1 MPRRISTLAPMIGCL
16 FFVGLLFP
24 SQSKAQF
31 AIGGGYELR
40 DEEPKTGYMVM
51 IENGFLKR
59 FPMISLKT
67 RLHLSVFAD
76 EISVRDQAVLDQLE
90 LSETEQ
96 FLSQVDS
103 YDFGLAVLMGVNL
116 GIVKPYG
123 GVGLGNESYKIDY
136 AIPSSVTVPPDFQ
149 QSLSD
154 NGFYGNIFVGTEISP
169 IPLLKPFVEY
179 RFSTFLTDEEI
190 NYSQNGRIS
199 LGLKLQF

>member
-1 MPRRISTLAPMIGCL
+1 M
-16 FFVGLLFP
+16 GLLFP
-24 SQSKAQF
+24 AQSNAQF

-76 EISVRDQAVLDQLE
+76 EITVRDQDVLNELE
-90 LSETEQ
+90 LNETQ
-96 FLSQVDS
+96 QLLSQVDS

-116 GIVKPYG
+116 GIVKPYAG
-123 GVGLGNESYKIDY
+123 LGLGNESYKIDY
-136 AIPSSVTVPPDFQ
+136 SIPPSLTVPSNFK

-154 NGFYGNIFVGTEISP
+154 NGFYGNVFIGTEISP
-169 IPLLKPFVEY
+169 IPILKPFVEY
-179 RFSTFLTDEEI
+179 RFSTFLTQEEI

>member
-1 MPRRISTLAPMIGCL
+1 MIRRISTLGSVFTCL
-16 FFVGLLFP
+16 LIVALLYP
-24 SQSKAQF
+24 AQSNAQF

-76 EISVRDQAVLDQLE
+76 EISVRDQDVLNQLE
-90 LSETEQ
+90 LSETQ
-96 FLSQVDS
+96 QLLSQVDS

-116 GIVKPYG
+116 GIVKPYAG
-123 GVGLGNESYKIDY
+123 LGLGNESYKIDY
-136 AIPSSVTVPPDFQ
+136 SIPPSLTVPSNFK

-154 NGFYGNIFVGTEISP
+154 NGFYGNVFIGTEISP
-169 IPLLKPFVEY
+169 IPILKPFVEY
-179 RFSTFLTDEEI
+179 RFSTFLTQEEI

>member
-1 MPRRISTLAPMIGCL
+1 MIRRISTLGSVFTCL
-16 FFVGLLFP
+16 LLIGLLLP
-24 SQSKAQF
+24 SQSNAQF

-76 EISVRDQAVLDQLE
+76 EISVRDQDVLNQLE
-90 LSETEQ
+90 LSETQ
-96 FLSQVDS
+96 QLLSQVDS

-116 GIVKPYG
+116 GIVKPYAG
-123 GVGLGNESYKIDY
+123 LGLGNESYKIDY
-136 AIPSSVTVPPDFQ
+136 SIPPSLTVPSNFK

-154 NGFYGNIFVGTEISP
+154 NGFYGNVFIGTEISP
-169 IPLLKPFVEY
+169 IPILKPFVEY
-179 RFSTFLTDEEI
+179 RFSTFLTQEEI

>member
-1 MPRRISTLAPMIGCL
+1 MIRRISTLGSVFTCL
-16 FFVGLLFP
+16 LLIGLLLP
-24 SQSKAQF
+24 AQSNAQF

-76 EISVRDQAVLDQLE
+76 EISVRDQDVLNQLE
-90 LSETEQ
+90 LSETQ
-96 FLSQVDS
+96 QLLSQVDS

-116 GIVKPYG
+116 GIVKPYAG
-123 GVGLGNESYKIDY
+123 LGLGNESYKIDY
-136 AIPSSVTVPPDFQ
+136 AIPPSLSVPSNFK

-154 NGFYGNIFVGTEISP
+154 NGFYGNVFIGTEISP
-169 IPLLKPFVEY
+169 IPVLKPFVEY
-179 RFSTFLTDEEI
+179 RFSTFLTQEEI